1 MKVAVQDEFLRES
14 PGNKGY
20 GSRYV
25 SVAKGENWNSVCPT
39 GSKNV
44 ARKGCRSRKIRRDLS
59 SYEESIVSLQCR
71 MTDQG
76 EDMGPN
82 G

>member
-1 MKVAVQDEFLRES
+1 MAIVMEMPMV
-14 PGNKGY
+14 
-20 GSRYV
+20 
-25 SVAKGENWNSVCPT
+25 KGENWNSAYPT

-59 SYEESIVSLQCR
+59 SYEESRTLLQCR
-71 MTDQG
+71 MTGQG
-76 EDMGPN
+76 EDMGLN